1 MTSVPSGEVWTE
13 DVVFS
18 LEMDV
23 FFQSARIH
31 FVMQIYVDAKTC
43 LKSFPHIVI
52 HDLLYLSTPVNT
64 SVSTRTVVYLKVKHS
79 AYRPAYK
86 TACVDLGLEAE
97 HDVYGN

>member
-1 MTSVPSGEVWTE
+1 
-13 DVVFS
+13 
-18 LEMDV
+18 MDV